1 MEIVPVIDLKG
12 GQVVHARAGR
22 RESYRAVRSILA
34 ENSAPLTVVRG
45 LLALYPF
52 DKLYAAD
59 LDAIA
64 GGEGHDAVL
73 EALRA
78 AFPSLE
84 LWVDNGLSGEVACR
98 AWLARGLGDLVIG
111 SESQRDASVFGVLAE
126 MSERLILSL
135 DFQGESFVGP
145 PNLLNQTKDWP
156 RRVIAMTLARV
167 GGDLGPD
174 LERLRWLI
182 ARVPERRVFAAGGVR
197 GLEDLRI
204 LADLGVSGA
213 LVASALH
220 DGRITGPQLQ
230 ALAGRAK
237 PG

>member
-12 GQVVHARAGR
+12 GQVVHARAGQ

-34 ENSAPLTVVRG
+34 EGSAPLAVVRG
-45 LLALYPF
+45 LLALHPF
-52 DKLYAAD
+52 KILYAAD

-64 GGEGHDAVL
+64 GRGGHDAVL

-78 AFPSLE
+78 SFSGLE
-84 LWVDNGLSGEVACR
+84 LWVDNGISDESSCR

-111 SESQRDASVFGVLAE
+111 SESQRDPSLPGALNE
-126 MSERLILSL
+126 LSERLILSL

-145 PNLLNQTKDWP
+145 PTLLDQTEDWP

-167 GGDLGPD
+167 GGDVGPD
-174 LERLRWLI
+174 LERLQWLI
-182 ARVPERRVFAAGGVR
+182 ARVPERQVFAAGGVR
-197 GLEDLRI
+197 GLEDLRL

-220 DGRITGPQLQ
+220 DGRITGPRLR
-230 ALAGRAK
+230 ALDAPAE
-237 PG
+237 PD